1 MFFDKDKKNFSL
13 YENDQTVFVS
23 EENWNEIE
31 LVRQSAKKYELI
43 YNEADKKV
51 EISVAPSIYHEYS
64 NALWIYKPH
73 LELSQLEKAKTA
85 IFKDIDDTYRNKKQ
99 GAFAVDITD
108 TVKNLNKPNTTNI
121 LFPTNQASFNLIVGV
136 KPATCENEK
145 IVSYATNK
153 IQYKDHD
160 RCVLWIQDSR
170 DIQSLVSLGHVL
182 AAEWSSKNNGSSIFD
197 YVHYQKVGIAGV
209 QYNAT
214 QIRTAQPDGYP
225 IVLDKHSLK
234 MWCFIFNK
242 INEKKEQLHGRYFL
256 LKTQIQNCTTMD
268 ELESVRQRINTGW
281 VEVFSDTQTP
291 AGLTVIS

>member
-1 MFFDKDKKNFSL
+1 MIKFNAQKNSFIH
-13 YENDQTVFVS
+13 NDAEADGVEVS
-23 EENWNEIE
+23 NE
-31 LVRQSAKKYELI
+31 YFNELI
-43 YNEADKKV
+43 KSQSSGF
-51 EISVAPSIYHEYS
+51 EIKPDGSGYPVSVNPLTSLLDNGSWVYSSILEQGQVNKIKPSILNDLKNHYLKLKS
-64 NALWIYKPH
+64 
-73 LELSQLEKAKTA
+73 
-85 IFKDIDDTYRNKKQ
+85 
-99 GAFAVDITD
+99 GAFAVDFTD
-108 TVKNLNKPNTTNI
+108 IVKKLNTPTKTDI
-121 LFPTNQASFNLIVGV
+121 LFPTTQPPGNLSVAPKVDCQNQNIV
-136 KPATCENEK
+136 NF
-145 IVSYATNK
+145 STNK
-153 IQYKDHD
+153 IQYPTHD
-160 RCVLWIQDSR
+160 RCVIWVQDSL